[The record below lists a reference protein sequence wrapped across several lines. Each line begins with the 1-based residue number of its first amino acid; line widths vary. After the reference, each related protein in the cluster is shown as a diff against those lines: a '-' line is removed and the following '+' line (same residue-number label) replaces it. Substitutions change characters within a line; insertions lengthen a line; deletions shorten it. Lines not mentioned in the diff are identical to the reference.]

1 MPFPSPGD
9 LCNQGIEPGF
19 SALQADSLL
28 TELQGKLM
36 EYKVQYFYFKPTM
49 SERKHKCSGDIDGTT
64 ILF

>member
-1 MPFPSPGD
+1 MLPFPFPGH
-9 LCNQGIEPGF
+9 LPKQGIDHGSP
-19 SALQADSLL
+19 AVQADSLL
-28 TELQGKLM
+28 AGKLM